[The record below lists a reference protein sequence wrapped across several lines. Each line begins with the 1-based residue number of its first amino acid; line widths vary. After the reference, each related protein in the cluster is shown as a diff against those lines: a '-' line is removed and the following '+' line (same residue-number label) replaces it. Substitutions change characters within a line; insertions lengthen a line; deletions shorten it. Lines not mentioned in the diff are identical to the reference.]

1 MEWEFTENR
10 TLEVGGELMVL
21 LIDNWAQRII
31 SLGETEPMNTEV
43 LQK

>member
-1 MEWEFTENR
+1 MGVYRKQNT
-10 TLEVGGELMVL
+10 EVGGELMVL